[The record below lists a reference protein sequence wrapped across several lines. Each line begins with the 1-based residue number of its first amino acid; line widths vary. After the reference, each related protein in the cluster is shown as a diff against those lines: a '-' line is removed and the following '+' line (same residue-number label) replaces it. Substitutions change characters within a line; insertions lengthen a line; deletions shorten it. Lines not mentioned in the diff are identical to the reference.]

1 MERAV
6 DDMPE
11 DFIIKEFIVANRAE
25 VKVMLLTEYNEE
37 KVLKKE
43 RKEGWKE
50 GKAEGIVEGRA
61 EGIAVGKVLAY
72 ADLVSEGILTV
83 DAAAER
89 AGMTADEFRAEC
101 GMEQK

>member
-1 MERAV
+1 
-6 DDMPE
+6 
-11 DFIIKEFIVANRAE
+11 
-25 VKVMLLTEYNEE
+25 MLLTEYNEE

-50 GKAEGIVEGRA
+50 GKAEGIEEGKAAGRAEGIAEGRA

-72 ADLVSEGILTV
+72 ADLVSDGLLTV
-83 DAAAER
+83 DAAAKK

-101 GMEQK
+101 GMLQ

>member
-1 MERAV
+1 
-6 DDMPE
+6 MP
-11 DFIIKEFIVANRAE
+11 VANRAE

-50 GKAEGIVEGRA
+50 GKAEGVEEGKAAGRAEGIEEGKVVGRA

-72 ADLVSEGILTV
+72 ADLVSDGLLTV
-83 DAAAER
+83 DAAAKK

-101 GMEQK
+101 GMMQ

>member
-1 MERAV
+1 
-6 DDMPE
+6 
-11 DFIIKEFIVANRAE
+11 
-25 VKVMLLTEYNEE
+25 MLLTEYNEE

-61 EGIAVGKVLAY
+61 EGKVLAY

-101 GMEQK
+101 GME

>member
-1 MERAV
+1 V
-6 DDMPE
+6 P
-11 DFIIKEFIVANRAE
+11 VANRAE

-37 KVLKKE
+37 KVLKNE

-50 GKAEGIVEGRA
+50 GKAEGIEEGKVVGRA

-72 ADLVSEGILTV
+72 ADLVSDGLLTV
-83 DAAAER
+83 DAAAKK

-101 GMEQK
+101 GMLQ